1 MSINALT
8 TSGINQLVN
17 SYIQT
22 ETSKRVN
29 PLKAKQEKYN
39 NLSSAY
45 GKILNYID
53 SLKNSLSVLK
63 NNSTDS
69 VFKAKTVKSSNE
81 SRITA
86 TAASTAVA
94 GNYSLRVN
102 QLAKN
107 DIIISLDKNSNDLT
121 SEFAPGEYSF
131 KFRAGD
137 GQGGIF
143 NSIVKITL
151 NTSDFSN
158 GNISFSALADKI
170 NQAVN
175 NDNAEI
181 ISNTVSGSYNNS
193 GTFTFV
199 YGGTEQTINYTAG
212 NYEQII
218 DNIVSQLN
226 SINGVLAEKV
236 TSGSSFGLKITSS
249 EKSKYIQLKN
259 DSDNLLSSL
268 GINSEKEFAASGII
282 SSSVFTPISGKTQ
295 ISFTTKNSGYD
306 FRFTEISDITTNGLL
321 GAFGLN
327 IGTSRPNFVQNENSD
342 DVPGFV
348 YQTNQLNSKL
358 TFNGLEVQRNSNEI
372 NDLISGVNIKLL
384 SLSASNEADV
394 ILTVINDSSSVK
406 SKIESFISKFN
417 EFYKFLKENSSSKKD
432 KRGLLLGDSNAS
444 SLLNLLNNY
453 AINSLQGFPANS
465 INSLSKLGITFS
477 VDNGL
482 SISSDSQ
489 LKSLLENNIP
499 EVENFFNSSQG
510 FSKLLYDALDPYS
523 GSAGYIK
530 KAQNYLSSSVNYV
543 NDTINRSEKNIS
555 KSAERLRAE
564 YQKLQSQLAAL
575 ISNQSYFMSNINN
588 QQGL

>member
-22 ETSKRVN
+22 EMSKRVN

-81 SRITA
+81 SRIIA

-107 DIIISLDKNSNDLT
+107 DIIISLDKNSNELT
-121 SEFAPGEYSF
+121 SEFTPGEYSF
-131 KFRAGD
+131 KLRAGD
-137 GQGGIF
+137 GQGEIF
-143 NSIVKITL
+143 NSIVKVTL

-158 GNISFSALADKI
+158 GSISFSALANKI
-170 NQAVN
+170 NQAIN

-181 ISNTVSGSYNNS
+181 ISNTVSGSHNNS

-199 YGGTEQTINYTAG
+199 YGGTEQTINYAAG

-226 SINGVLAEKV
+226 SINGVTAEKV
-236 TSGSSFGLKITSS
+236 ISGSSFGLKITSS

-268 GINSEKEFAASGII
+268 GINSDKEFAASGII
-282 SSSVFTPISGKTQ
+282 SSSVFSPISGKTQ
-295 ISFTTKNSGYD
+295 ISFSTKNSGYD

-327 IGTSRPNFVQNENSD
+327 IGTSRPTFVQNESSD

-372 NDLISGVNIKLL
+372 NDLISGVNLKLL
-384 SLSASNEADV
+384 SLSATNEADV

-406 SKIESFISKFN
+406 SKIESFISTFN

-453 AINSLQGFPANS
+453 AVNSLQGFPANS
-465 INSLSKLGITFS
+465 LNSLSKLGITFN

-489 LKSLLENNIP
+489 LKSLVENNIS

-575 ISNQSYFMSNINN
+575 ISNQSYFMNNISN
-588 QQGL
+588 QQGF